1 MAHPVYSTEEII
13 RRGKTLYKQNL
24 RPQVET
30 CNTGKVLIINVETG
44 EYELDTDH
52 LAASDRAAAKYLA
65 PHFMPCG
72 SGRPPWA
79 VWGRSLLGV
88 PASEDR
94 DTKRAGMNPAPSRF
108 CPSGYCLP
116 RATPPAGTAAGR
128 RRPGYARRQVLPP
141 PAA

>member
-52 LAASDRAAAKYLA
+52 LAASDRAAAKYPGA
-65 PHFMPCG
+65 PLYAMQIGAFPL
-72 SGRPPWA
+72 GR
-79 VWGRSLLGV
+79 LGV
-88 PASEDR
+88 LAFG
-94 DTKRAGMNPAPSRF
+94 RA
-108 CPSGYCLP
+108 C
-116 RATPPAGTAAGR
+116 
-128 RRPGYARRQVLPP
+128 
-141 PAA
+141 